1 MESFVIIQLAV
12 VAIFLYINCLM
23 IFTFLK
29 KEAFRTDTRYILFS
43 QTLFP
48 DSGLIL
54 ITNLSVVLIYY
65 QVAIHFVV
73 CCLLSV
79 IMSLLSI
86 VSPLAL
92 VAMCLERYVAICMP
106 LRHADISTPR
116 TRNMGLLIMWLIS
129 SVIPIYV
136 LYVSLFL
143 IPSKFLQ
150 TYVMC
155 SIDVLFVESWQNLV
169 RTTLFQMYFLVM
181 FGIVLFTYVKIMK
194 AARAASSENK
204 KSTNKGLRTVLLHA
218 FQLLLSL
225 LQFICPYV
233 ESSILHIDMLLYLK
247 VRYSNFMLFILAP
260 RCLSPLI
267 YGLRDEKFSVV
278 LRNYVFFGHYTFC
291 FKVKQHSTRCT
302 QLNLSSAFNYHLE

>member
-1 MESFVIIQLAV
+1 MGNFLIIQLAV
-12 VAIFLYINCLM
+12 VVIFLYINCLM

-54 ITNLSVVLIYY
+54 IANLALALVYY

-116 TRNMGLLIMWLIS
+116 TRNICLLIMWLIS

-136 LYVSLFL
+136 LFVSLFS
-143 IPSKFLQ
+143 IPSKFLLA
-150 TYVMC
+150 YVVC

-169 RTTLFQMYFLVM
+169 RSTLFQMYFLVM
-181 FGIVLFTYVKIMK
+181 FGIVLFSYFKIMK
-194 AARAASSENK
+194 AARAASSKNK

-225 LQFICPYV
+225 LRFICPYV
-233 ESSILHIDMLLYLK
+233 ETSVLHIDILLYVNL
-247 VRYSNFMLFILAP
+247 RYSDFIVFFLAP

-278 LRNYVFFGHYTFC
+278 LRNYVFFGHYTF
-291 FKVKQHSTRCT
+291 VS
-302 QLNLSSAFNYHLE
+302 NLGMNGRPE

>member
-1 MESFVIIQLAV
+1 MENFLIIQLAV
-12 VAIFLYINCLM
+12 VVIFLYINCLM

-54 ITNLSVVLIYY
+54 IANLALVLVYY

-79 IMSLLSI
+79 IMSLLTV

-116 TRNMGLLIMWLIS
+116 TRNICLLIMWLIS

-143 IPSKFLQ
+143 IPSKLLLA
-150 TYVMC
+150 YVVC

-233 ESSILHIDMLLYLK
+233 ETSVLHIDILLYVNL
-247 VRYSNFMLFILAP
+247 RYSDFIVFFLAP

-278 LRNYVFFGHYTFC
+278 LRNYVFFGHYTF
-291 FKVKQHSTRCT
+291 VS
-302 QLNLSSAFNYHLE
+302 NLFNSVNSRSRVQTKTKPMVI

>member
-1 MESFVIIQLAV
+1 MEDFLIIQLAV
-12 VAIFLYINCLM
+12 VGFFLYINCLM

-48 DSGLIL
+48 DSGLIFL
-54 ITNLSVVLIYY
+54 GNLALVLVYY
-65 QVAIHFVV
+65 QVAIYFVF

-79 IMSLLSI
+79 IMSLFSI

-116 TRNMGLLIMWLIS
+116 TRNMGLLIMWLIG
-129 SVIPIYV
+129 SVIPTYI
-136 LYVSLFL
+136 LFVSLL
-143 IPSKFLQ
+143 SMPSKMLLA
-150 TYVMC
+150 YVVC
-155 SIDVLFVESWQNLV
+155 SVDVLFVESWQNLL
-169 RTTLFQMYFLVM
+169 RSTLFQMYFLVM
-181 FGIVLFTYVKIMK
+181 FGIILFTYVKIMK

-225 LQFICPYV
+225 LRFICPYV
-233 ESSILHIDMLLYLK
+233 ESSLLHIDMLLYLK
-247 VRYSNFMLFILAP
+247 VRYSNFMLFIIAP

-278 LRNYVFFGHYTFC
+278 LRNYVFFGHYTF
-291 FKVKQHSTRCT
+291 VS
-302 QLNLSSAFNYHLE
+302 NLGMNGRPE